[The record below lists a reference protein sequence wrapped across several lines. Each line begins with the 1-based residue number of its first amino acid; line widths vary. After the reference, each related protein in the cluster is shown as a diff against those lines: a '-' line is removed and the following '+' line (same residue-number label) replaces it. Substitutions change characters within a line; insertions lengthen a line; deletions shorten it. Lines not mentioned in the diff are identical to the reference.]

1 MTIDLQPSIFTEIAN
16 FITSQPTLAE
26 IVAYHI
32 SASQQDY
39 IDNLL
44 ERNREGNLSA
54 EERQEMEA
62 YLILSHVISLAKAK
76 ARLKLQS

>member
-1 MTIDLQPSIFTEIAN
+1 MTIDLQPSIFTEVAD
-16 FITSQPTLAE
+16 FITSQPTLE
-26 IVAYHI
+26 QIIAYHI

-54 EERQEMEA
+54 EEQQQMESFLA
-62 YLILSHVISLAKAK
+62 ISHLMSLAKAK